1 MKNIWAYVFGF
12 LIIVGAIFGAYYIG
26 TENVKNGSNN
36 NYYNN
41 VIDNTDKVI
50 SVTPSDDE
58 QYENAVNFNLKS
70 VSTKYG
76 IGDVVTLDGDL
87 IYNFSGYL
95 DGFWFTDH
103 AMSSFLTIE
112 KYASE
117 NGQSEFFYLKLST
130 KIGSFSNDILN
141 EVFDGSVVFGFELT
155 TNGQVK
161 LKYTYAT
168 YGDKGFVNTF
178 VDVGDFLEVSV
189 HCPYLLADDL
199 TSVSA
204 LLSEDGYVKDTLTW
218 HIVTSNS
225 EKIYFKDSVIQ
236 SISTIM
242 KGLMS
247 QYNGKPSY
255 VDMTRFDWTNFLV
268 VDSSEEYD
276 NILSDLTYRNGCSV
290 ATYKNLFYDAS
301 GNGSWSYWEFLN
313 NEKSIYNIPILDI
326 VC

>member
-12 LIIVGAIFGAYYIG
+12 LIIIGAIFGAYYIG
-26 TENVKNGSNN
+26 TQNVKNGSNN

-50 SVTPSDDE
+50 SVTPGDDE
-58 QYENAVNFNLKS
+58 QYDDAINFNLKS

-76 IGDVVTLDGDL
+76 IGNVVAENNN
-87 IYNFSGYL
+87 YANFTGLL
-95 DGFWFTDH
+95 DGFWFTEH

-130 KIGSFSNDILN
+130 KIGSFSNESLN
-141 EVFDGSVVFGFELT
+141 EVYDGSVVFGFELK
-155 TNGQVK
+155 TNGQLN
-161 LKYTYAT
+161 LKYTYAS
-168 YGDKGFVNTF
+168 YGDQGFVDTKMKMGMY
-178 VDVGDFLEVSV
+178 VPVSIRV
-189 HCPYLLADDL
+189 PYILADDL

-204 LLSEDGYVKDTLTW
+204 LLSEDGYVKDALTW

-236 SISTIM
+236 SITIIM

-268 VDSSEEYD
+268 VDTEEPYD
-276 NILSDLTYRNGCSV
+276 YLLSNLEYRNGCSD
-290 ATYKNLFYDAS
+290 ATYRDLFV
-301 GNGSWSYWEFLN
+301 GVNGSGDWCYWTLFN
-313 NEKSIYNIPILDI
+313 HDQSIYNIPILDI